1 MIHVDTL
8 KKIALL
14 LLFLFCVWN
23 WAVAEN
29 EVRNLTTVGSSM
41 GRGWKTCMV
50 TLEPQVADLQARI
63 AFYLGLPTAEDKEE

>member
-1 MIHVDTL
+1 MIHVDSI
-8 KKIALL
+8 KKVALFII
-14 LLFLFCVWN
+14 LFFFAWN

-29 EVRNLTTVGSSM
+29 EIRNLTTVGSSM

-63 AFYLGLPTAEDKEE
+63 AFYIGLQAEEDREE